1 MDQEIEEAVRVC
13 TVCQNVRN
21 APPSAPL
28 IPWKWPTRP
37 FQRIH
42 VDFCQKGNDY
52 FLVVID
58 SHSKW
63 IEVKH
68 MSSTT
73 TERTIDEF
81 RLIFATHGLPEEVVS
96 DNGPQFTSTEFA
108 EFMRK
113 NGIKHT
119 LVPPY
124 HPQSNGAAER
134 SVRVVKDALVK
145 QVLEGKKGISMKHRL
160 ANFLF
165 RYRTTPHSTTGVT
178 PAELMVKRHLRTK
191 LSLIKP
197 NLAQVVENQQQK
209 QKMYKDLKCK
219 RERSF
224 VRNDSV
230 RVRNSRANSQ
240 TDKWIPGTVIKV
252 CGPRTYVVRTGHKT
266 RYVHTDHMIRAHD
279 NVPDDVSEPD
289 VMVPESSGQNINDD
303 NVNPLNSTSEPHV
316 DLPENEDIVV
326 SPLVVSSPPTVLQR
340 SQRIRKPVVKLNL

>member
-13 TVCQNVRN
+13 TVYQNVRN
-21 APPSAPL
+21 APPCAPL
-28 IPWKWPTRP
+28 IPWKWLTRP

-42 VDFCQKGNDY
+42 IDFCQKGYDY

-68 MSSTT
+68 MSSIT
-73 TERTIDEF
+73 TERTIDEL
-81 RLIFATHGLPEEVVS
+81 RLIFATHGLPEVVVS
-96 DNGPQFTSTEFA
+96 DNRPRFTSTEFA
-108 EFMRK
+108 EFTRK

-124 HPQSNGAAER
+124 HSQSNGAAEM

-145 QVLEGKKGISMKHRL
+145 QVLEGKKGVSMKHRL
-160 ANFLF
+160 ANFLL

-197 NLAQVVENQQQK
+197 NLAQVVENKQEK

-224 VRNDSV
+224 VRNASV
-230 RVRNSRANSQ
+230 RIRNPRANSK
-240 TDKWIPGTVIKV
+240 TDKWIPGTVIKL
-252 CGPRTYVVRTGHKT
+252 CGPRTYVVRAGHKT

-279 NVPDDVSEPD
+279 NVPDDVSDPD
-289 VMVPESSGQNINDD
+289 AMVPESSSQKINDD
-303 NVNPLNSTSEPHV
+303 NVNPLDSTSEPHV
-316 DLPENEDIVV
+316 DLPEI
-326 SPLVVSSPPTVLQR
+326 LVVSSPPTVLRR

>member
-1 MDQEIEEAVRVC
+1 
-13 TVCQNVRN
+13 
-21 APPSAPL
+21 
-28 IPWKWPTRP
+28 
-37 FQRIH
+37 
-42 VDFCQKGNDY
+42 
-52 FLVVID
+52 
-58 SHSKW
+58 
-63 IEVKH
+63 
-68 MSSTT
+68 
-73 TERTIDEF
+73 
-81 RLIFATHGLPEEVVS
+81 
-96 DNGPQFTSTEFA
+96 
-108 EFMRK
+108 MRK

-178 PAELMVKRHLRTK
+178 PAELMVKRCLRTR

-197 NLAQVVENQQQK
+197 NLAQVVENKQEK

-224 VRNDSV
+224 VRNDRV
-230 RVRNSRANSQ
+230 RVRNSRANSK
-240 TDKWIPGTVIKV
+240 TDKWIPGTIIKV

-279 NVPDDVSEPD
+279 NVPDGVSEPD
-289 VMVPESSGQNINDD
+289 VVVPESSGQKINDD
-303 NVNPLNSTSEPHV
+303 NVNPLDSTSEPHV
-316 DLPENEDIVV
+316 DLPENEDTVV
-326 SPLVVSSPPTVLQR
+326 SPLVVSSPPTVLRR